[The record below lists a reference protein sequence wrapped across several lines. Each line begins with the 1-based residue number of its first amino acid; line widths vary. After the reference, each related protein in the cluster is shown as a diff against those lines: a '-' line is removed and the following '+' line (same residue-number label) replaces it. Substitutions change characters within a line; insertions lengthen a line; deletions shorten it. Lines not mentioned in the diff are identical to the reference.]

1 MNLILNQKKVLIYFF
16 AFLIPFLFF
25 VNLDYNPTVS
35 TLEKFDKFWGADSWR
50 VNEILKNSNEKV
62 HDRDNLHPFFSLF
75 AGSISKIGSFLDVV
89 DAEFIFYRVFFGTLG
104 VFLFWLLIYRL
115 STYINAFATTCLLLS
130 TMTVKVWSVFPETFL
145 FSFFILMLVMNLI
158 YEKKNPILVVFLST
172 CGSVTN
178 IVLGFFY
185 IFYFYKIKNFKTF
198 LIKIPKLIYL
208 IFFLLLLILFLS
220 SIQKTLYGSPYVFNL
235 FAFFTQMEYFEVKN
249 LIIRVFDFLYS
260 GFVIPFHEN
269 DIYLGLASSEQWLRF
284 FDNYKSYEK
293 RTFYMTIISLILITF
308 CYIISILFSIKNKS
322 TFLKLISYFIFFE
335 LLLHTFW
342 GHDPFLF
349 SFNFLPFLIIFI
361 SVNLFKCNSSIILL
375 KNHRQQS
382 SFQSSFQL
390 LTPLIQV
397 LMSICLVEANINKT
411 NFLILLFS

>member
-1 MNLILNQKKVLIYFF
+1 
-16 AFLIPFLFF
+16 
-25 VNLDYNPTVS
+25 
-35 TLEKFDKFWGADSWR
+35 
-50 VNEILKNSNEKV
+50 
-62 HDRDNLHPFFSLF
+62 
-75 AGSISKIGSFLDVV
+75 
-89 DAEFIFYRVFFGTLG
+89 
-104 VFLFWLLIYRL
+104 
-115 STYINAFATTCLLLS
+115 
-130 TMTVKVWSVFPETFL
+130 MTVKVWSVFPETFL
-145 FSFFILMLVMNLI
+145 FSFFILMLVTNLI
-158 YEKKNPILVVFLST
+158 YKKKKPILVVFLSV

-178 IVLGFFY
+178 FAFGFFY

-198 LIKIPKLIYL
+198 LKNIPTLVYPF
-208 IFFLLLLILFLS
+208 FFLLLLILFLS
-220 SIQKTLYGSPYVFNL
+220 SIQKTLYSSPYVFNIL
-235 FAFFTQMEYFEVKN
+235 AFFTQMEYFEVKN
-249 LIIRVFDFLYS
+249 LITRIFAFLYS

-269 DIYLGLASSEQWLRF
+269 DIYLGLDSSEQWLRF
-284 FDNYKSYEK
+284 FDYYKSYEK
-293 RTFYMTIISLILITF
+293 RTFYMIIISLILITF
-308 CYIISILFSIKNKS
+308 CYIVSIFYSIKKKN
-322 TFLKLISYFIFFE
+322 TFLKLISYFIVFE

-382 SFQSSFQL
+382 TFQL